1 MIVCNCRVAPFQQGG
16 GEARDHVAQA
26 LFIVSATLRRVKP
39 ALNRLALRRPL
50 ERATL
55 RDGRVSRQ
63 TTAIEQW
70 DGAGAME
77 QWWRRSDS
85 SSKLE

>member
-1 MIVCNCRVAPFQQGG
+1 MCNCRVAPFQRGK
-16 GEARDHVAQA
+16 EARDHVAQA

-39 ALNRLALRRPL
+39 ALNRRALRRQL

-63 TTAIEQW
+63 TTQSNNGTGRKQW
-70 DGAGAME
+70 
-77 QWWRRSDS
+77 S
-85 SSKLE
+85 SSGEDRILAPN